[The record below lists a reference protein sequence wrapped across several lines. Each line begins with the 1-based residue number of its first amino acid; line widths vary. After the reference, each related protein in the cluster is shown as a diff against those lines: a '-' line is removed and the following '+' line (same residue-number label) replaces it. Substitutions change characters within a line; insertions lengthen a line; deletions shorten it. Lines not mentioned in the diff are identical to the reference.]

1 MKEISW
7 KTFELV
13 GG

>member
-7 KTFELV
+7 
-13 GG
+13 